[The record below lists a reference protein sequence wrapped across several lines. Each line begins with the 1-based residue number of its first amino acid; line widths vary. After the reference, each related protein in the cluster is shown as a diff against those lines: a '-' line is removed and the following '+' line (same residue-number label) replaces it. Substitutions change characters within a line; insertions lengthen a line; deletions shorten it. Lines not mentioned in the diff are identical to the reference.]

1 MEKMVK
7 VSFRDL
13 EIKEFQVGTT
23 LSEISKSYAHYF
35 NFPILAASVDNNLTE
50 LSDTIQKKCKIDFY
64 DRSSGPGN
72 SIYGRSLQFILVL
85 GVKRLLG
92 DTADVIIEHSIDK
105 GFYAEISGSK
115 INKEIIKDL
124 ENTMHKIV
132 KEDLLFTK
140 LSVSR
145 IDAIKFFKKN
155 KQDDKAKVLKYISNS
170 YINLY
175 RLDDLYDYYYSYL
188 AYSTK
193 QIDDFKLT
201 YIKDNGFVVSY
212 PDVYNPDNTLDYT
225 HREMLFNKFLDYTKW
240 GREINITNSTD
251 LNELVST
258 GKYNELI
265 RVSEA
270 YFNYQ
275 LSNVAREIYNN
286 KKRIRVILMA
296 GPSSSGKT
304 TTSYLL
310 ATYLQTMGLKT
321 HRLSLDDYF
330 INRRMT
336 PKDAN
341 GEYDFESIRA
351 LDLELLNQHLLKMI
365 DGEKVLVPEY
375 NFKTGEREYHKHYIK
390 LEENDIIIIEGIH
403 ALNEE
408 LTSAIDRKNKYK
420 IYISPLT
427 QLNIDNHNRIHT
439 SDTRKLRRIIRDN
452 KYRNYNAS
460 DTLNSW
466 KKVREGEE
474 RWIFPFQNQA
484 DFIINTAL
492 IYELGVLKTYAE
504 PLLFSVS
511 EDDPQYSE
519 ALRLINF
526 LRNFLPIPGDN
537 IPRESILREFI
548 GGSCFHE

>member
-64 DRSSGPGN
+64 DRSSGTGN